1 MQYKARPGF
10 LTIKEAAVRY
20 QVSRTKLHRLVS
32 AGRVHSEKDPRD
44 ERATLLRTED
54 LEGFF
59 GFPREGAG
67 AMLYDTVADGR
78 DIVAGRLTAQA
89 CARMD
94 AVRARVA
101 ARHAV
106 WGDSEDT
113 IRAEREKRAVQIT
126 HAISDRVGDPA
137 EEEANDSRS

>member
-1 MQYKARPGF
+1 MHYKARPGF
-10 LTIKEAAVRY
+10 LTVKEAAVRY
-20 QVSRTKLHRLVS
+20 QVSRAKLHRLVQG
-32 AGRVHSEKDPRD
+32 GRVHSEKDPRD

-78 DIVAGRLTAQA
+78 DIVAGRLTAEA

-94 AVRARVA
+94 AVRTRIA
-101 ARHAV
+101 AKHAV
-106 WGDSEDT
+106 RGNIVET
-113 IRAEREKRAVQIT
+113 IRAEREKRTAQIT
-126 HAISDRVGDPA
+126 EAVSPRLGDPA
-137 EEEANDSRS
+137 E